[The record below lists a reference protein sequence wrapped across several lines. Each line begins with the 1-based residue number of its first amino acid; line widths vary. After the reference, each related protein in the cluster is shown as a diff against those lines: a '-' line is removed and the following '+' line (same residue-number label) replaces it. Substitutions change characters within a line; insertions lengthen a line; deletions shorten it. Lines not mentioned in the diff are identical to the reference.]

1 MTPEEKKKLIKYA
14 AEGSEAEED
23 RITAAVERPIHELLS
38 QAPAPLLSP
47 EWRARLKEA
56 EASLEQLR
64 TEARATKDIQAAE
77 TAQVALGIRL
87 QEVLDERLAQVTL
100 LVPKLVLSVHVQ
112 DSGGALRVSLEA
124 TRPEV
129 NCKDK
134 FRLEPGDEKGAYEAL
149 DLFIREILEES
160 TRVAKAAEEA

>member
-23 RITAAVERPIHELLS
+23 RIATAVERPLHELLS

-47 EWRARLKEA
+47 EWRARIKEA

-64 TEARATKDIQAAE
+64 TEARATKNIQASE

-87 QEVLDERLAQVTL
+87 QEVLEERLAQITL
-100 LVPKLVLSVHVQ
+100 PVPRLVISAHVS
-112 DSGGALRVSLEA
+112 DAGGFLRMTVEA
-124 TRPEV
+124 RRPPVEY
-129 NCKDK
+129 KDI
-134 FRLEPGDEKGAYEAL
+134 FRLTAGDPKGAYAQVDAFLQRLIVENEKAV
-149 DLFIREILEES
+149 R
-160 TRVAKAAEEA
+160 AAEEA